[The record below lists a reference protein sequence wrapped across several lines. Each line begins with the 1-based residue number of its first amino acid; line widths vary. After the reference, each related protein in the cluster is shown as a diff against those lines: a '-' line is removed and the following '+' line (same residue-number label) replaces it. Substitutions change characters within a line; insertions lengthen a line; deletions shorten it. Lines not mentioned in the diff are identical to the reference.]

1 MGLYGVYDLIENAV
15 TIIGHATA
23 VGVNQHIM
31 WIFTSLIIMFRLRYM
46 MI

>member
-31 WIFTSLIIMFRLRYM
+31 WIFTSLIILLRYM
-46 MI
+46 YV